1 MTSTLRK
8 SYRILVSGYFGYN
21 NIGDEAILKGLIDGI
36 RAKSSDVDIVVLS
49 KNPDWTRAKYNVIAV
64 DRSNVFDIITAVKKC
79 DMLVSGGGS
88 LLQDVTS
95 KKSILYYLF
104 ILKLA
109 MIFKKKTFI
118 YSQGIG
124 PISLKLN
131 KTLTRRILNK
141 VSFIN
146 VRDNQSAR
154 VLKEL
159 GVDREILVTT
169 DTVFGI
175 NKPSKDEGK
184 EILKDLGV
192 REGVKNLA
200 LTIIDWKSYRQRSVD
215 EIVIAVEKIL
225 EERDVNVILIP
236 FFYHVDLDIETE
248 IYKRLKSKYDNIYLV
263 EEYLHIE
270 RYLSLVGN
278 MDVMLSM
285 RLHGLIFATLM
296 GAYPIGISYDPKI
309 DGFMKELDRIQNHY
323 VEDFKGV
330 EVSNDIIKSLDNLER
345 LKAETD
351 KYLEKFYYLTDRHNN
366 AVIEVLKRWDM
377 EKVSIFGVNIFNID
391 FNEATEIVKNF
402 LKEDKIHKIYTP
414 NTEIVMEAR
423 DNEEI
428 RAIINSGDLIIADG
442 IGLIYGSRMKKK
454 PLKERVTGFD
464 ISMELIDIANK
475 EGYSLY
481 LLGAKPGVAKR
492 AAENLKKDYPN
503 LNVVGHHDGYFKG
516 THIGMKNHE
525 EEIQVIEE
533 INSLKPDIIFLGLGF
548 PKQELWIN
556 EYANKLNS
564 KLIIGNGGVIDIISG
579 DMKRAPDI
587 FIKLNLEW
595 FYRLI
600 TNPSRI
606 ARQMA
611 IPKFLISVML
621 DKNAVKWGG

>member
-556 EYANKLNS
+556 EHANKLNS

-600 TNPSRI
+600 INPSRI

>member
-1 MTSTLRK
+1 
-8 SYRILVSGYFGYN
+8 
-21 NIGDEAILKGLIDGI
+21 
-36 RAKSSDVDIVVLS
+36 
-49 KNPDWTRAKYNVIAV
+49 
-64 DRSNVFDIITAVKKC
+64 
-79 DMLVSGGGS
+79 
-88 LLQDVTS
+88 
-95 KKSILYYLF
+95 
-104 ILKLA
+104 
-109 MIFKKKTFI
+109 
-118 YSQGIG
+118 
-124 PISLKLN
+124 
-131 KTLTRRILNK
+131 
-141 VSFIN
+141 
-146 VRDNQSAR
+146 
-154 VLKEL
+154 
-159 GVDREILVTT
+159 
-169 DTVFGI
+169 
-175 NKPSKDEGK
+175 
-184 EILKDLGV
+184 
-192 REGVKNLA
+192 
-200 LTIIDWKSYRQRSVD
+200 
-215 EIVIAVEKIL
+215 
-225 EERDVNVILIP
+225 
-236 FFYHVDLDIETE
+236 
-248 IYKRLKSKYDNIYLV
+248 
-263 EEYLHIE
+263 
-270 RYLSLVGN
+270 
-278 MDVMLSM
+278 
-285 RLHGLIFATLM
+285 
-296 GAYPIGISYDPKI
+296 
-309 DGFMKELDRIQNHY
+309 
-323 VEDFKGV
+323 
-330 EVSNDIIKSLDNLER
+330 
-345 LKAETD
+345 
-351 KYLEKFYYLTDRHNN
+351 
-366 AVIEVLKRWDM
+366 M

-621 DKNAVKWGG
+621 DKNAVK

>member
-556 EYANKLNS
+556 EHANKLNS